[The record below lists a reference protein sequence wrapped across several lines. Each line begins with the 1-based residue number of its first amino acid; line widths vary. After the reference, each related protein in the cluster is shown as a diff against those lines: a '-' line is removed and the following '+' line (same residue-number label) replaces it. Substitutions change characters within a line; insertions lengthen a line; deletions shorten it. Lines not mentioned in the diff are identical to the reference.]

1 MRHPKPPRRK
11 GRHPG
16 GALRE
21 VLRQKKILGQQVLMY
36 HRLMRVMRDE
46 SDFEDVL
53 KLIVDSAVGV
63 VGFDR
68 AGIFL
73 PRAKDPLVLDLVMG
87 INDKRDYEKDNF
99 SFTTV
104 NRAGADPFS
113 DIMFRHKKY
122 FMSNNIPKRR
132 TRKVQLADIDRRV
145 LTHAIVP
152 MGVGQG
158 RIIGLLAV
166 DNLFSRRPITKL
178 DVLSLM
184 NFATQAGLVIESFRM
199 HEKIRDLTVKDGLT
213 GVFNRRYFD
222 QYLPQEVLRCRRYG
236 RPLSLLYVDLDRFK
250 AINDLHGHPAGD
262 LVLRHLAGQLVA
274 GLRDVDIVVRMGGDE
289 FAVILPEVGPEGAQ
303 IAAERLFKSIAQNY
317 VSLEPLGLPGVNITV
332 SMGIASLSDSILD
345 YKDLVRLADESLYKA
360 KGSGGN
366 RLGEFVGNSRQAAP

>member
-1 MRHPKPPRRK
+1 MPHPKPPHRKSRR
-11 GRHPG
+11 PG
-16 GALRE
+16 TALRE
-21 VLRQKKILGQQVLMY
+21 VLRQKKILSQQVLMY
-36 HRLMRVMRDE
+36 HRLMKVMRDE

-53 KLIVDSAVGV
+53 KLIVVSATGV

-73 PRAKDPLVLDLVMG
+73 PRAKDPLVMDLVMG
-87 INDKRDYEKDNF
+87 INDKGDYEKDNF
-99 SFTTV
+99 SFTMV

-132 TRKVQLADIDRRV
+132 ARKVQLPGIDRRV

-152 MGVGQG
+152 MGVGEG
-158 RIIGLLAV
+158 RITGLMAV
-166 DNLFSRRPITKL
+166 DNLFSRRPIRKL

-184 NFATQAGLVIESFRM
+184 NFATQAGLAIESFRM

-222 QYLPQEVLRCRRYG
+222 QYLPQEILRCRRYG

-262 LVLRHLAGQLVA
+262 LVLRHLAQKLVA
-274 GLRDVDIVVRMGGDE
+274 GLRDVDMVVRMGGDE
-289 FAVILPEVGPEGAQ
+289 FALILPEVGPEGAQ
-303 IAAERLFKSIAQNY
+303 IAAERLFKSISQNY
-317 VSLEPLGLPGVNITV
+317 VSLEPLGLPGVHITI
-332 SMGIASLSDSILD
+332 SMGIASLSDSTPD
-345 YKDLVRLADESLYKA
+345 YKDLVRLADESLYQA
-360 KGSGGN
+360 KGTGGN
-366 RLGEFVGNSRQAAP
+366 QVGPFAGSGPQGVS